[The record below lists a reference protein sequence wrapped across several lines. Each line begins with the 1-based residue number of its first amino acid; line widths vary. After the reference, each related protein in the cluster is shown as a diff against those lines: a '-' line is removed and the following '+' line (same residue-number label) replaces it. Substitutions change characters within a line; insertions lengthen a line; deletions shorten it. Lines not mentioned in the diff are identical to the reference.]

1 MDGLERIEVA
11 VRMQIG
17 YVLGRT
23 SPFAHADPGGLTE
36 AFMSEGTDPAS
47 GEPTPSSY
55 ATWLQRVDER
65 RAHSDERFVAHF
77 REEYDDRMPVGA
89 LTEILERGQLSVLYR
104 GLLQQDAEEIALAF
118 GVPTKKLMVSWLAS
132 SNVLVMSPRWADR
145 RKTGAGRPDRFGGVF
160 PLCLRSGAS
169 AVVMK
174 FLGAS
179 G

>member
-1 MDGLERIEVA
+1 
-11 VRMQIG
+11 
-17 YVLGRT
+17 
-23 SPFAHADPGGLTE
+23 
-36 AFMSEGTDPAS
+36 
-47 GEPTPSSY
+47 
-55 ATWLQRVDER
+55 
-65 RAHSDERFVAHF
+65 
-77 REEYDDRMPVGA
+77 MPVGA

-118 GVPTKKLMVSWLAS
+118 GVPTKKLMVSRLAS

-145 RKTGAGRPDRFGGVF
+145 RKTGAGRLDRFGGVF